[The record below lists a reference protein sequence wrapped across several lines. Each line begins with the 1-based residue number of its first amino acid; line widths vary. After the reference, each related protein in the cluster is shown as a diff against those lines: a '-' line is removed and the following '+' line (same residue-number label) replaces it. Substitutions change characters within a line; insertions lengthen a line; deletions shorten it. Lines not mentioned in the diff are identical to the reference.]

1 MTVDFTLSPRPLNSA
16 MQRLQDFGEPMRF
29 RRKETLWSA
38 GEPAQGVFLV
48 TSGCVKL
55 HRANGTRRVTLDLAH
70 RGELLGLDG
79 SQAGQERSCSATALS
94 LVKGVF
100 VDAARLR
107 GLAIQHPEIWDLLL
121 GATRERAT
129 HFAQDLEEL
138 ATMSVEQRLA
148 KRLLD
153 IGSSVGLAD
162 ARGVFIP
169 LRLTRVELSEMAWCR
184 SETVIRL
191 LTKWDELGWVKTQR
205 EGIVLCSLEGLE
217 SLLKQG

>member
-1 MTVDFTLSPRPLNSA
+1 MTVDFNLAPRPLSPG
-16 MQRLQDFGEPMRF
+16 MQLLRDFGEPRRF
-29 RRKETLWSA
+29 RRKQALWEM
-38 GEPAQGVFLV
+38 GEPAEGVFLV

-55 HRANGTRRVTLDLAH
+55 HRVNGGRRVTLDLAH

-79 SQAGQERSCSATALS
+79 SQPGMTRSCSATALN

-100 VDAARLR
+100 VDSERLVQ
-107 GLAIQHPEIWDLLL
+107 LAGQHGEIWPLLL
-121 GATRERAT
+121 SSTRDRAT

-138 ATMSVEQRLA
+138 ATLSVEQRLA

-153 IGSSVGLAD
+153 IASSVGLAD

-169 LRLTRVELSEMAWCR
+169 LRMTRVELSEMAWCR

-191 LTKWDELGWVKTQR
+191 MTKWTDNGWVQTQR
-205 EGIVLCSLEGLE
+205 EGIVLRSVDGLA
-217 SLLKQG
+217 SLLD

>member
-1 MTVDFTLSPRPLNSA
+1 
-16 MQRLQDFGEPMRF
+16 
-29 RRKETLWSA
+29 
-38 GEPAQGVFLV
+38 
-48 TSGCVKL
+48 
-55 HRANGTRRVTLDLAH
+55 
-70 RGELLGLDG
+70 
-79 SQAGQERSCSATALS
+79 
-94 LVKGVF
+94 
-100 VDAARLR
+100 
-107 GLAIQHPEIWDLLL
+107 
-121 GATRERAT
+121 
-129 HFAQDLEEL
+129 
-138 ATMSVEQRLA
+138 MSVEQRLA

-191 LTKWDELGWVKTQR
+191 MTKWDELGWVKTQR